1 MSIINN
7 VIIILSICELTDYS
21 VAAYAATLLCKLP
34 NGGMHVKQISEG
46 YAFDTTNRV
55 TLIGAAAALKQLT
68 KFSCNVTI
76 ASNAYYLTH
85 NQAFLSQWQEN
96 AKKYS
101 QYPEIWLR
109 TAERTNKRK
118 DGTTTKK
125 IRVVGQVA
133 NQDLWERILSASK
146 NHKVTYTLAFES
158 SWLKYKKATDAL
170 ARQTAWKTVNRMRG
184 F

>member
-7 VIIILSICELTDYS
+7 VIIILSICELTDYN

-34 NGGMHVKQISEG
+34 NGSMHVKQITEG
-46 YAFDTTNRV
+46 HAFDTTNRV
-55 TLIGAAAALKQLT
+55 TLLGAAAALKQLT

-85 NQAFLSQWQEN
+85 NQSFLPQWQEN

-101 QYPEIWLR
+101 KHPDIWLR
-109 TAERTNKRK
+109 TSERTTKRK
-118 DGTTTKK
+118 DGTESKK
-125 IRVVGQVA
+125 IRIVGMVA
-133 NQDLWERILSASK
+133 NQDLWEEILAASEK
-146 NHKVTYTLAFES
+146 HKVTYSLAFES